1 MKAVVFVD
9 VQKDFI
15 DGALGSEWAKKVT
28 PEIIKYAK
36 ECRAKGYALY
46 ATADTHQPTEYENG
60 EEIPQAAKGGYLT
73 TLEGKRLPVEHC
85 INGTDGHKIAE
96 GLVKDENRDV
106 IIPQGRIF
114 DKPTFGCF
122 QLAEEIADDF
132 RVDQQNEVGDII
144 NEPAILN
151 EPLDEIQV
159 CGFCTSICVAANAII
174 LRAKF
179 PNTKITVLGNLCA
192 DVSEENHKAARI
204 VLEAQQI
211 DWAE

>member
-15 DGALGSEWAKKVT
+15 DGALGSEWAQRVT

-46 ATADTHQPTEYENG
+46 ATADTHTDEYDN
-60 EEIPQAAKGGYLT
+60 
-73 TLEGKRLPVEHC
+73 TLEGQRLQVEHC
-85 INGTDGHKIAE
+85 IELTEGQEIVE

-106 IIPQGRIF
+106 IIQQSRIL
-114 DKPTFGCF
+114 DKPTFGSFKLANKILEDFGADF
-122 QLAEEIADDF
+122 QDD
-132 RVDQQNEVGDII
+132 NGALIHGDYFDGAT
-144 NEPAILN
+144 E
-151 EPLDEIQV
+151 EPLDEIQIA
-159 CGFCTSICVAANAII
+159 GFCSSICVAANAII

-179 PNTKITVLGNLCA
+179 PNTKITVFGNLCA

-211 DWAE
+211 DWME